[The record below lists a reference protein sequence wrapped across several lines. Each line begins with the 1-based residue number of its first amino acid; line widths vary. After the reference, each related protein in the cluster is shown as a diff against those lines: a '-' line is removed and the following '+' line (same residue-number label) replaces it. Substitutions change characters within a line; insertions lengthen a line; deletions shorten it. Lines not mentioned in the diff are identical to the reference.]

1 MRTNVAAIFDIGK
14 TNRKFFLVDDTYR
27 IVHERSENGVE
38 VEDEDGFPSEDLST
52 LQAFIRS
59 GIAEVAGLRDF
70 QVKAVNVS
78 AYGASFVHVDDTG
91 KPVTPLYNYLK
102 PYPAGLDDAL
112 YARYGGRDEFLAR
125 TASPPLGNLNSGLQL
140 YRLKHER
147 PEVFKR
153 IRHSYHL
160 PQYLAALLHGQPV
173 SEMTSI
179 GCHTA
184 LWDFDSR
191 DYHDWV
197 KNEGV
202 LPKLPPIA
210 PTDQVHKIRIGEDE
224 AVCGIGIHDSSSA
237 MVPYIQMTGDP
248 YLLLSTGT
256 WSICF
261 NPFNKG
267 PLSHRELEQDCLN
280 YISVKGEPV
289 RASRLFAGNMYAQG
303 VKELSQK
310 FHVEEA
316 FFRSIR
322 ADRDL
327 LLKTTKQMQEGMP
340 DLEEQAEDAVTAYY
354 YFMAGLTILQA
365 RAIRLVRTPNIK
377 QIFVEGGF
385 CQNEVFMYML
395 ATILMNQRV
404 YAASLPQASALGA
417 AMVLHPHWNGHSA
430 PIRVPDFRYFPPFQ

>member
-1 MRTNVAAIFDIGK
+1 
-14 TNRKFFLVDDTYR
+14 
-27 IVHERSENGVE
+27 
-38 VEDEDGFPSEDLST
+38 
-52 LQAFIRS
+52 
-59 GIAEVAGLRDF
+59 
-70 QVKAVNVS
+70 
-78 AYGASFVHVDDTG
+78 
-91 KPVTPLYNYLK
+91 
-102 PYPAGLDDAL
+102 
-112 YARYGGRDEFLAR
+112 
-125 TASPPLGNLNSGLQL
+125 LGSLNSGLQL
-140 YRLKHER
+140 YRLKEQR
-147 PEVFKR
+147 PDVFRR

-184 LWDFDSR
+184 LWDFDAW

-197 KNEGV
+197 KGEG
-202 LPKLPPIA
+202 LAAKLPSIA
-210 PTDQVHKIRIGEDE
+210 ATDQVYRIRIGEED
-224 AVCGIGIHDSSSA
+224 AACGIGIHDSSSA
-237 MVPYIQMTGDP
+237 MVPYIHMSGDP

-316 FFRSIR
+316 FFRNIR

-327 LLKTTKQMQEGMP
+327 LLKTTRQMQEGMP
-340 DLEEQAEDAVTAYY
+340 DLEEQAEDAITAYY
-354 YFMAGLTILQA
+354 YFMAGLTSLQA

-395 ATILMNQRV
+395 ATILNNQRI

-417 AMVLHPHWNGHSA
+417 AMVLHPHWNAHPS